1 MTGSPGDS
9 YRTKSL
15 SERIAAA
22 LPSGGGFGV
31 VRRRLKPFFARW
43 LAPDGGGLR
52 SELPGG
58 EIVLVAAAFRHITW
72 NPEEYAAFRAAVRP
86 GDVVLEAGANV
97 GAYTVLFAQWVGA
110 AGRVFAFEPDP
121 TAAAGLRQHIA
132 LNAVADRVT
141 PVTAAVAD
149 GRDPVLRL
157 ALGESSGT
165 SRLLQPNE
173 APVANSSEV
182 RATSIDQFCAEH
194 RLAPRVIKI
203 DVEGAELAALRGARA
218 TIAAAG
224 RDLQLFVEMHPHLW
238 TELGIASDDVQREC
252 ERQGLA
258 AERLDGRRE
267 DLWRT
272 EGVCL
277 RLRPGGACL
286 AVASAKAGA

>member
-22 LPSGGGFGV
+22 LPSGGGFGA

-58 EIVLVAAAFRHITW
+58 EVVLVAAAFRHITW
-72 NPEEYAAFRAAVRP
+72 NPEDTPPSARP
-86 GDVVLEAGANV
+86 SAPATSCWRPAPTSAPTRCCSLSGSA
-97 GAYTVLFAQWVGA
+97 
-110 AGRVFAFEPDP
+110 RPDACSRSSP
-121 TAAAGLRQHIA
+121 IRSRYAGLQQHIA

-141 PVTAAVAD
+141 PVAAAVAD
-149 GRDPVLRL
+149 GRDAILRL
-157 ALGESSGT
+157 ALGESSGI

-173 APVANSSEV
+173 APAPNTSEV
-182 RATSIDQFCAEH
+182 RAISIDQFCAEH

-224 RDLQLFVEMHPHLW
+224 PGLQLFVEMHPHLW
-238 TELGIASDDVQREC
+238 TELGIAADDVRREC
-252 ERQGLA
+252 EAQGLA
-258 AERLDGRRE
+258 AERLDGGRE

-277 RLRPGGACL
+277 RLRPAGACL